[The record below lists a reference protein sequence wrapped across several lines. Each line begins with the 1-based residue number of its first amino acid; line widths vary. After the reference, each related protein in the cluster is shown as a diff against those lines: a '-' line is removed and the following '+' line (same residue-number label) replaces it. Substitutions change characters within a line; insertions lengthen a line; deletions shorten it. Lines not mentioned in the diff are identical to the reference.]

1 MVAETILDDG
11 FRLVISV
18 PPSQHATSPLR
29 VTAHASVH
37 PTETVVTAPTPEET
51 TTSVGISVS
60 VPPPQHCRLPDP
72 RSPQVMSPPTPSD
85 THLLVSAPKETESA
99 YAEATVELRPSWP
112 ALFDPQ
118 HAASPASVMAH
129 ACP

>member
-51 TTSVGISVS
+51 TTSVGIDVS
-60 VPPPQHCRLPDP
+60 VPLPQHCTLPDP
-72 RSPQVMSPPTPSD
+72 RSPHVLSPPTPSA
-85 THLLVSAPKETESA
+85 THLLVSTPDVTSPAVN
-99 YAEATVELRPSWP
+99 EATVELRPS
-112 ALFDPQ
+112 
-118 HAASPASVMAH
+118 
-129 ACP
+129 